1 MSLHLPFPVVSGPQW
16 PGVHYFCTT
25 RLGGVSKDEWASFNL
40 GFNTAESPALAQANR
55 TLLHGAL
62 PCKPF
67 WLNQVHGA
75 AVVDADQSQPGPQQP
90 GWRPDADAALTTR
103 SGCVLGILTADCLPV
118 VIADTQ
124 GRALGVAH
132 AGWRGLAG
140 GVLEETLRQLR
151 QRAPAA
157 TQWQAWIGPG
167 ISQPFFEVGPDVY
180 HAFVDVAPE
189 ADRFSRAG
197 AKRNGLNRWQADL
210 AGLAAWRLERAGVA
224 HVIQSGRCTYGEPD
238 VFYSYRRSAQ
248 TGRMATIAWLESG
261 S

>member
-1 MSLHLPFPVVSGPQW
+1 MNLHLPFPVVSGPQW
-16 PGVHYFCTT
+16 PGVRYFCTT
-25 RLGGVSKDEWASFNL
+25 RLGGVSKGEWASFNL
-40 GFNTAESPALAQANR
+40 GFNTAESVALARANR
-55 TLLHGAL
+55 TLLLGAL
-62 PCKPF
+62 PGEPF

-75 AVVDADQSQPGPQQP
+75 AVVDADQSQSGAQA
-90 GWRPDADAALTTR
+90 GSRPDADAVLTTC
-103 SGCVLGILTADCLPV
+103 SGRVLGILTADCLPV

-132 AGWRGLAG
+132 AGWRGLAS

-180 HAFVDVAPE
+180 HAFVDAAPE
-189 ADRFSRAG
+189 ADRFFCAG
-197 AKRNGLNRWQADL
+197 ATRNGLNRWQADL
-210 AGLAAWRLERAGVA
+210 AGLAAWRLQGAGVA
-224 HVIQSGRCTYGEPD
+224 HVIQSGRCTYAEPD

-248 TGRMATIAWLESG
+248 TGRMATIAWLEPG